1 MSKEELRKGLVLLW
15 NQAYD
20 NNLDNTIIYEIPVDC
35 FSEIISAAIDF
46 VDGKEMK
53 E

>member
-1 MSKEELRKGLVLLW
+1 MTKEELRKGLVLLW

-35 FSEIISAAIDF
+35 FSEIINAAIDF
-46 VDGKEMK
+46 IDEKE
-53 E
+53 ETE